1 MYTIEWGGGVSLF
14 VVGFFFLVLKI
25 NRTIYEHCQTDT
37 LPPFPYVVQAWA
49 FASGARWVL
58 GQTILM
64 NMEDYPCSVWY
75 MHRKIFHRFLKY
87 SKYFVKASDSMPELS
102 QLEQKEKDENKD
114 KKDKPT
120 PSVENDHHVISL
132 LSDSDVLSDSDET
145 DVEAE
150 VDALFNSDDGEA
162 TV

>member
-1 MYTIEWGGGVSLF
+1 MHVFMYGPRQ
-14 VVGFFFLVLKI
+14 
-25 NRTIYEHCQTDT
+25 NR
-37 LPPFPYVVQAWA
+37 
-49 FASGARWVL
+49 L
-58 GQTILM
+58 GSCFYIQ
-64 NMEDYPCSVWY
+64 
-75 MHRKIFHRFLKY
+75 
-87 SKYFVKASDSMPELS
+87 
-102 QLEQKEKDENKD
+102 
-114 KKDKPT
+114 DKPT